1 MSYDSDLAKHDINT
15 KVKII
20 PDCYL
25 WSYDNI
31 KVKFNK
37 WYRVTI
43 KCDDRLYG
51 AQAFDVL
58 RRIPFDI
65 QLSKNPDEIVSRQ
78 INYFY
83 MWSKKDYSIEEISD
97 KFLNKV
103 LSRYTGIIEENVSLI
118 TKTTT
123 LYILNHLNKQNKMY
137 RSYIERAK
145 SRLNQMYYD
154 ELWIERQ

>member
-31 KVKFNK
+31 EVKFNK
-37 WYRVTI
+37 WYRITI

-65 QLSKNPDEIVSRQ
+65 QLSKNPDEVVSRQ

-103 LSRYTGIIEENVSLI
+103 LSRYTGIIEDNVSII
-118 TKTTT
+118 TVVLSITHHNTFDST
-123 LYILNHLNKQNKMY
+123 
-137 RSYIERAK
+137 
-145 SRLNQMYYD
+145 D
-154 ELWIERQ
+154 F

>member
-1 MSYDSDLAKHDINT
+1 MSYNSDLAKRDTNT
-15 KVKII
+15 RVKII

-31 KVKFNK
+31 KAKFNK
-37 WYRVTI
+37 YYPVTI

-51 AQAFDVL
+51 AQAFGVL
-58 RRIPFDI
+58 DWVPFDI

-78 INYFY
+78 VDYFY

-103 LSRYTGIIEENVSLI
+103 LSRYTGIIEDNVSFI
-118 TKTTT
+118 TETTV
-123 LYILNHLNKQNKMY
+123 LYVLNNLDKQNKMY

-145 SRLNQMYYD
+145 SRLNQFYYD
-154 ELWIERQ
+154 